1 MRDNIECPDN
11 GCFCPSCFSSRPH
24 PAVERLTEMFEN
36 SSGDIDEEIA
46 IMRMGDPSIEE
57 GSDAIFVGGL
67 RNSLPNSE
75 CLLLSIIGK
84 NDSYD
89 GGEKTD
95 RILKENGVNT
105 KLMLDYFLAAGI
117 QLHEEEIPFLSLIGR
132 WENGKLAQG
141 TSFLYDYEN
150 NQPVQIYSGEWNNSL
165 PHGKGLLIEDVEDY
179 IGNFEFLVY
188 RYDYKYIR
196 L

>member
-1 MRDNIECPDN
+1 MIGNIKCPDN
-11 GCFCPSCFSSRPH
+11 GCFCPVCFSSRPH
-24 PAVERLTEMFEN
+24 PAVERLTEMFEK

-67 RNSLPNSE
+67 RNNLPNSE

-84 NDSYD
+84 NDAYD

-132 WENGKLAQG
+132 WENGKLAEG

-165 PHGKGLLIEDVEDY
+165 
-179 IGNFEFLVY
+179 
-188 RYDYKYIR
+188 
-196 L
+196 